1 MSVDTEPPPVPSSGA
16 HVDSSDS
23 SSGVGGGGGAPH
35 HPVVAEDF
43 KQRVQEAVHE
53 APSVH
58 LTEESAPSDTQAES
72 QTETESG
79 SLEPKLET
87 GSDVMELRPE
97 PVPTSEHKNK
107 LEEEEEGKGCVYR
120 SYKSMYKLEH
130 SKRDLTDIDTLGKSR
145 ARGDVNRGR
154 SPRSINVSEGE

>member
-23 SSGVGGGGGAPH
+23 SSGVGGGGAPH
-35 HPVVAEDF
+35 HPAVAEDF
-43 KQRVQEAVHE
+43 KQSVQEAVHE

-87 GSDVMELRPE
+87 GSDGMELGPE
-97 PVPTSEHKNK
+97 PIPTSEHKNK
-107 LEEEEEGKGCVYR
+107 LEEEGKGCVYR
-120 SYKSMYKLEH
+120 
-130 SKRDLTDIDTLGKSR
+130 
-145 ARGDVNRGR
+145 
-154 SPRSINVSEGE
+154 